1 MVKVCIVAGTLKMK
15 RKLYKIGVIVFI
27 ALALTVRVKGSY
39 TYEELTNRNGRIY
52 IEVVDGVVLDEE
64 GNGKQLNALP
74 DNGDYIAYNDKYNA
88 GDKVTSIFIYN
99 PFSNAE
105 DDRIIRIDYNT
116 QSGLNVK

>member
-1 MVKVCIVAGTLKMK
+1 MK
-15 RKLYKIGVIVFI
+15 KKLFKIGAIAFI
-27 ALALTVRVKGSY
+27 ALALTVRVKSSY
-39 TYEELTNRNGRIY
+39 SYEELTNRNGRIY
-52 IEVVDGVVLDEE
+52 IEVVHGVVLDEE

-88 GDKVTSIFIYN
+88 GDKVASIFIYN

>member
-1 MVKVCIVAGTLKMK
+1 MK
-15 RKLYKIGVIVFI
+15 KKLFKIGAIAFI

-39 TYEELTNRNGRIY
+39 SYEELTNRNGRIY
-52 IEVVDGVVLDEE
+52 IEVVEGLVLDDE

-74 DNGDYIAYNDKYNA
+74 DNGDYIAYNDKYHA
-88 GDKVTSIFIYN
+88 GDKVVSIFIYN

-105 DDRIIRIDYNT
+105 DDRILRIDYNP